1 MAHNSLHHFTNN
13 IYSISGSTGR
23 EFMTIIQADVDTGPG
38 SASATGISVS
48 KMTGERI
55 WWQCDEC
62 VSGSRCWVRGT
73 PPPPKC
79 PGSKRANQ
87 WSRKTNGHSWRRLA
101 ATLPTGAD
109 ASLYGGLS
117 LTSPEMSLLLFPSSL
132 TAISIVDLSHAGA
145 ESLLG
150 VSFFNYLTSPISASL
165 SPPSGQTLHSRRKA
179 TKC

>member
-1 MAHNSLHHFTNN
+1 MWILGQVAPALQVFLYLRWLESESDDSVTNA
-13 IYSISGSTGR
+13 SV
-23 EFMTIIQADVDTGPG
+23 EADAGC
-38 SASATGISVS
+38 
-48 KMTGERI
+48 E
-55 WWQCDEC
+55 E
-62 VSGSRCWVRGT
+62 

-79 PGSKRANQ
+79 PGSERANQ